1 MAFFETNLIC
11 NKWMKLFAR
20 FLAKKAMIFNI
31 IEIAS
36 IKKRSQGIYSNCMSK
51 YKSTGVTEKPI
62 QTKTLIKCK
71 KHLVRQNDK

>member
-1 MAFFETNLIC
+1 
-11 NKWMKLFAR
+11 
-20 FLAKKAMIFNI
+20 MIFNI

-36 IKKRSQGIYSNCMSK
+36 IKKRTQGIYLNCMSK
-51 YKSTGVTEKPI
+51 YKSIGVAEKPI